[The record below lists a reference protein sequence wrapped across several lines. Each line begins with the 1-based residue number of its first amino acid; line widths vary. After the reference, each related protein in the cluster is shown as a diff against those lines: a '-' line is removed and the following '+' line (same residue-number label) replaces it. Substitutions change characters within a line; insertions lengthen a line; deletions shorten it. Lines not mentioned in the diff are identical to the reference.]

1 MKKLRILEITL
12 IFIFFLVSSAYAEPS
27 IVMAAHSDVQS
38 GTSSASAIVAA
49 TTATEETTAVVAS
62 PDNANEDNILVVPP
76 LRTIVIDPG
85 HGGTNEGA
93 IGIAGIHE
101 KHLTLKLALILADR
115 LRVQYPDAK
124 IILTRE
130 TDRFLSLNDR
140 ISIANDAH
148 ADLFLSLHFNS
159 SMNPLAIGFESFYA
173 GEFLEQE
180 SDKLG
185 DSDDIRAEKRNADP
199 YAQHMA
205 KCFNHAMSKRFNVLD
220 RGAKPGDYTV
230 LTRARVPAVVL
241 EFGFLSHAEE
251 GLSIIRPEHQAQM
264 IDALVEAINRYQ
276 KGRE

>member
-1 MKKLRILEITL
+1 
-12 IFIFFLVSSAYAEPS
+12 
-27 IVMAAHSDVQS
+27 MAAHSDIQS
-38 GTSSASAIVAA
+38 GTSSASAIA
-49 TTATEETTAVVAS
+49 TTAPAAEETATITS
-62 PDNANEDNILVVPP
+62 TENANAEDTLIVPP

-115 LRVQYPDAK
+115 LRTQYPDTNV
-124 IILTRE
+124 ILTRE

-185 DSDDIRAEKRNADP
+185 DSDDIRAEKRKADP

-251 GLSIIRPEHQAQM
+251 GLSIITPEHQAQM
-264 IDALVEAINRYQ
+264 IDALVEAISRYQ
-276 KGRE
+276 RGRD

>member
-1 MKKLRILEITL
+1 MKKLALLQIT
-12 IFIFFLVSSAYAEPS
+12 FIFMLFWCGLAHADTSV
-27 IVMAAHSDVQS
+27 VLAAHSDMQS
-38 GTSSASAIVAA
+38 GASPSAIVPPSAA
-49 TTATEETTAVVAS
+49 VSAPIDEAVGTPEPA
-62 PDNANEDNILVVPP
+62 PLVVPP

-115 LRVQYPDAK
+115 LRAQYPDAT

-130 TDRFLSLNDR
+130 TDRYLSLNDR
-140 ISIANDAH
+140 IAIANDAH

-159 SMNPLAIGFESFYA
+159 SMNPQAIGFESFYA

-185 DSDDIRAEKRNADP
+185 DDEAIRAEKRRADA
-199 YAQHMA
+199 YSQWMA
-205 KCFNHAMSKRFNVLD
+205 KCFNHAMSKRFSVLD

-251 GLSIIRPEHQAQM
+251 GLSLIEPEHQARM
-264 IDALVEAINRYQ
+264 IDALVEAISRYQ
-276 KGRE
+276 KGHE